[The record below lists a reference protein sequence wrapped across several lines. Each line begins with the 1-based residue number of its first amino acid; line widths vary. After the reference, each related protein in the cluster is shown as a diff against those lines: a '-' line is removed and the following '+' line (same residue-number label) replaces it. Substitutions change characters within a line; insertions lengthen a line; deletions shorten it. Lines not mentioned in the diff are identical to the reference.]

1 MEIKRILNG
10 INYEILQ
17 EVKQDLSAKNMEY
30 DSRKINKGDIFIA
43 LEGHTVDGHNFIEKA
58 VENGAET
65 IFVSKK
71 DIPLIEGI
79 NFYYIENL
87 SEDMGKI
94 ASNFYGYPQ
103 NALKIIGVT
112 GTNGKTTTTY
122 ILEALLGE
130 DKTARLGTVEYKI
143 GDEIIPAPNTTPM
156 SLDIV
161 KMCKKAADKNLK
173 YLVMEISSHGL
184 ELGRVNMLKLDVAI
198 FTNLTEDHM
207 DFHKNM
213 ENYFNAKKKIF
224 SLLKD
229 TRNSVINIDDKYG
242 QKYIEYTNGLSYGLE
257 KGDITG
263 KIEHIS
269 RHGQKVELK
278 IFNNKYET
286 ELKLL
291 GKFNLY
297 NLLGAIGAVKY
308 IGMKDEDIL
317 EKIKYIHGAPGRFE
331 PVNIDADFTVIVDY
345 AHTGDAL
352 ENILKSVN
360 ELKTGRVISVF
371 GCGGDR
377 DREKR
382 PVMGRIAEKYSD
394 FTIVTSDNPRTED
407 PQEIIREIA
416 TGLQKDNHVI
426 QPDRAKAIEIAV
438 QNAEKDDI
446 IVIAG
451 KGHETYQIIGR
462 EKRHF
467 DDREAVRE
475 ALANL
480 ILRGE
485 K

>member
-10 INYEILQ
+10 VDHQILQ
-17 EVKQDLSAKNMEY
+17 NINEDVNALNMEY
-30 DSRKINKGDIFIA
+30 DSRKIKKGDIFIA
-43 LEGHTVDGHNFIEKA
+43 LAGHTVDGHDYIEKA

-65 IFVSKK
+65 IFVSRK
-71 DIPLIEGI
+71 DIPLLEGI
-79 NFYYIENL
+79 NYYYIENL

-103 NALKIIGVT
+103 NSLHIIGVT

-122 ILEALLGE
+122 ILESLLGE

-161 KMCKKAADKNLK
+161 KMCKKSLDKGLK

-184 ELGRVNMLKLDVAI
+184 ELGRVNMLKLDVGI
-198 FTNLTEDHM
+198 FTNLTADHF
-207 DFHKNM
+207 DFHKTM
-213 ENYFNAKKKIF
+213 ESYFEAKKKMF
-224 SLLKD
+224 NLLKD
-229 TRNSVINIDDKYG
+229 GRNAVINIDDSYG
-242 QKYIEYTNGLSYGLE
+242 KRYMEYTNGLSYGLD

-263 KIEHIS
+263 KIKHIS
-269 RHGQKVELK
+269 RHGQEIELK
-278 IFNNKYET
+278 IFNNNYNT

-297 NLLGAIGAVKY
+297 NLLGAIGAVKCL
-308 IGMKDEDIL
+308 GMSDEEIL
-317 EKIKYIHGAPGRFE
+317 EKIKTIHGAPGRFE
-331 PVNIDADFTVIVDY
+331 PVKIDTDFTVIVDY

-360 ELKTGRVISVF
+360 ELKTRRVISVF

-377 DREKR
+377 DRTKR
-382 PVMGRIAEKYSD
+382 PVMGRIAEKFSD
-394 FTIVTSDNPRTED
+394 FTIVTSDNPRTEN
-407 PQEIIREIA
+407 PNEIIKEIIAGFQRE
-416 TGLQKDNHVI
+416 NHVI
-426 QPDRAKAIEIAV
+426 EPDRAKAIEIAV

-446 IVIAG
+446 LVLAG
-451 KGHETYQIIGR
+451 KGHENYQIIGR
-462 EKRHF
+462 EKIHF
-467 DDREAVRE
+467 DDREAVQN
-475 ALANL
+475 AVAKLK
-480 ILRGE
+480 LRGE

>member
-10 INYEILQ
+10 IDYEILQ
-17 EVKQDLSAKNMEY
+17 EVKADINAVGIEY
-30 DSRKINKGDIFIA
+30 DSRKIKKGDIFIA
-43 LEGHTVDGHNFIEKA
+43 LEGHVVDGHDFINKA

-65 IFVSKK
+65 VFVSKK
-71 DIPLIEGI
+71 DVAVIEGI
-79 NFYYIENL
+79 NFYYIKNL
-87 SEDMGKI
+87 NEDMGKI

-103 NALKIIGVT
+103 NSLHIVGVT

-130 DKTARLGTVEYKI
+130 DKTARLGTIEYKI

-161 KMCKKAADKNLK
+161 KMCKKAVDKGLK

-184 ELGRVNMLKLDVAI
+184 DLGRVNMLKLDAGI
-198 FTNLTEDHM
+198 FTNLTEDHL
-207 DFHKNM
+207 DFHRTM
-213 ENYFNAKKKIF
+213 ENYFSAKKKMF
-224 SLLKD
+224 DLLKD
-229 TRNSVINIDDKYG
+229 TRNAVINIDDSYG
-242 QKYIEYTNGLSYGLE
+242 QRYMEYTNGLSYGLE

-263 KIEHIS
+263 KIENIS
-269 RHGQKVELK
+269 RHGQKIELK
-278 IFNNKYET
+278 IFNNRYET

-297 NLLGAIGAVKY
+297 NLLGAIGAVKCL
-308 IGMKDEDIL
+308 GMEDEEIL
-317 EKIKYIHGAPGRFE
+317 DKIKNIHGAPGRFE
-331 PVNIDADFTVIVDY
+331 PVDVKADFTVIVDY

-360 ELKTGRVISVF
+360 ELKTKRVISVF

-382 PVMGRIAEKYSD
+382 PIMGRIAEKFSD
-394 FTIVTSDNPRTED
+394 FTIVTSDNPRTEK
-407 PQEIIREIA
+407 PEEIIREIA
-416 TGLQKDNHVI
+416 AGLQQDNHI
-426 QPDRAKAIEIAV
+426 IEIDRAKAIEIAM

-451 KGHETYQIIGR
+451 KGHENYQIIGR
-462 EKRHF
+462 EKIHF
-467 DDREAVRE
+467 DDREVVKAAMEKLV
-475 ALANL
+475 LK
-480 ILRGE
+480 GE

>member
-10 INYEILQ
+10 IDYEILQ
-17 EVKQDLSAKNMEY
+17 EVKADINAVGIEY
-30 DSRKINKGDIFIA
+30 DSRKIKKGDIFIA
-43 LEGHTVDGHNFIEKA
+43 LEGHVVDGHDFINKA

-65 IFVSKK
+65 VFVSKK
-71 DIPLIEGI
+71 DVAVIEGI
-79 NFYYIENL
+79 NFYYIKNL
-87 SEDMGKI
+87 NEDMGKI

-103 NALKIIGVT
+103 NSLHIVGVT

-130 DKTARLGTVEYKI
+130 DKTARLGTIEYKI

-161 KMCKKAADKNLK
+161 KMCKKAVDKGLK

-184 ELGRVNMLKLDVAI
+184 DLGRVNMLKLDAGI
-198 FTNLTEDHM
+198 FTNLTEDHL
-207 DFHKNM
+207 DFHRTM
-213 ENYFNAKKKIF
+213 ENYFSAKKKMF
-224 SLLKD
+224 DLLKD
-229 TRNSVINIDDKYG
+229 TRNAVINIDDSYG
-242 QKYIEYTNGLSYGLE
+242 QRYMEYTNGLSYGLE
-257 KGDITG
+257 RGDITG
-263 KIEHIS
+263 KIENIS
-269 RHGQKVELK
+269 RHGQKIELK
-278 IFNNKYET
+278 IFNNRYET

-297 NLLGAIGAVKY
+297 NLLGAIGAVKCL
-308 IGMKDEDIL
+308 GMEDEEIL
-317 EKIKYIHGAPGRFE
+317 DKIKNIHGAPGRFE
-331 PVNIDADFTVIVDY
+331 PVDVKADFTVIVDY

-360 ELKTGRVISVF
+360 ELKTKRVISVF

-382 PVMGRIAEKYSD
+382 PIMGRIAEKFSN
-394 FTIVTSDNPRTED
+394 FTIVTSDNPRTEK
-407 PQEIIREIA
+407 PEEIIREIA
-416 TGLQKDNHVI
+416 AGLQQDNHI
-426 QPDRAKAIEIAV
+426 IEIDRAKAIEIAM

-451 KGHETYQIIGR
+451 KGHENYQIIGR
-462 EKRHF
+462 EKIHF
-467 DDREAVRE
+467 DDREVVKAAMEKLV
-475 ALANL
+475 LK
-480 ILRGE
+480 GE

>member
-17 EVKQDLSAKNMEY
+17 EIESDISAANMEY

-43 LEGHTVDGHNFIEKA
+43 LAGHTVDGHDFIEKA
-58 VENGAET
+58 VEKGAET
-65 IFVSKK
+65 IFVSRK
-71 DIPLIEGI
+71 DIKFFEGV
-79 NFYYIENL
+79 NYYYIENL
-87 SEDMGKI
+87 SENMGKI

-103 NALKIIGVT
+103 NNLKIIGVT

-122 ILEALLGE
+122 ILESLLGE
-130 DKTARLGTVEYKI
+130 DKTVRLGTVEYKV
-143 GDEIIPAPNTTPM
+143 GDEVIPAPNTTPM

-161 KMCKKAADKNLK
+161 KMCKKAVDKNLK
-173 YLVMEISSHGL
+173 YLVMEVSSHGL
-184 ELGRVNMLKLDVAI
+184 DLGRVNMLKFDAAI
-198 FTNLTEDHM
+198 FTNLTQDHL
-207 DFHKNM
+207 DFHKTM

-229 TRNSVINIDDKYG
+229 TRNSVINIDDEYG
-242 QKYIEYTNGLSYGLE
+242 KRYMGYTNGISYGLE

-263 KIEHIS
+263 KIENIS

-278 IFNNKYET
+278 IFNSRYEID
-286 ELKLL
+286 LKLL

-297 NLLGAIGAVKY
+297 NLLGAIGAVKCF
-308 IGMKDEDIL
+308 GMEDEEII
-317 EKIKYIHGAPGRFE
+317 EKIKNIHGAPGRFE
-331 PVNIDADFTVIVDY
+331 PVKIDADFTVIVDY

-377 DREKR
+377 DKGKR
-382 PVMGRIAEKYSD
+382 PIMAEIAEKYSD
-394 FTIVTSDNPRTED
+394 LTVATSDNPRTED
-407 PQEIIREIA
+407 PEEILRDVVKGFKKE
-416 TGLQKDNHVI
+416 NHI
-426 QPDRAKAIEIAV
+426 IEADRKKAVAIAV

-462 EKRHF
+462 EKIHF
-467 DDREAVRE
+467 DDREVVQE

-480 ILRGE
+480 KLRGE